1 MTRRG
6 LPFLGLAV
14 LAVCTLGGPA
24 PSYAQAQTAAQQG
37 EALGRQ
43 VQATA
48 GTTVTDT
55 DAPTGVPGYAG
66 SDFASGRL
74 VDDPEA
80 LASEGAAAASGSTAT
95 KVVLDPHRASID
107 PKTIDVDAAQK
118 VEARPDS
125 YLGAGEGIDGTKGK
139 CQPLPGGSAGSVTY
153 YESCN
158 DGAKVTQEARSCE
171 VPLVATAQTRTVY
184 DYSCDDRGGEGC
196 LTFDAYVSDGRC
208 RVTATAE
215 KRICLQ
221 GDAVNCTEPDI
232 VTTQVLEC
240 SEPVTGLP
248 VPTARTVTDIV
259 TTRDESACS
268 AATADGTCTL
278 DAETCIDADPATRTI
293 DGVTLTQSCWKW
305 RRDYTCTGVTQ
316 ANDCGSLKANPACS
330 FDHEDCLDDPADG
343 AAAGPCKV
351 RDEVYRCIIGDGS
364 ASAPASLCGSDLY
377 CLHGECTK
385 IEREAS
391 TEFQDALVAVH
402 AMGDVRDQFDPADLS
417 LFKGEATGCHRPI
430 FGLVNCCAGKSSGLL
445 SVAAGGAA
453 LAGGPAAIAALATP
467 FLTLFLCSP
476 KEMELDIK
484 DRMGLCHYV
493 GTYCSQKVLFVCTTK
508 RKTDCCFPSK
518 LSRILQEQG
527 RAQLGLGW
535 GSARHPECRGFT
547 VEEFQQLDLGKMD
560 FREVYADFTEAV
572 KLPDEVATS
581 AAIQAKIRD
590 YYQLHAT
597 SGP

>member
-1 MTRRG
+1 M
-6 LPFLGLAV
+6 PFLGIAV

-24 PSYAQAQTAAQQG
+24 PRSAQAQAAAQAG

-48 GTTVTDT
+48 AATVTDT
-55 DAPTGVPGYAG
+55 TAATGVPGYAG
-66 SDFASGRL
+66 SDFATGRL
-74 VDDPEA
+74 VEDPEA

-95 KVVLDPHRASID
+95 KVVLDPRRPAID
-107 PKTIDVDAAQK
+107 PRTIDLTAAQK
-118 VEARPDS
+118 VEAAPDS
-125 YLGAGEGIDGTKGK
+125 YLGAGDGIDGTKGK
-139 CQPLPGGSAGSVTY
+139 CRPLPGGSAGSVTY

-158 DGAKVTQEARSCE
+158 DGAKVSQDSRSCE
-171 VPLVATAQTRTVY
+171 VPLVATTQPRTVY
-184 DYSCDDRGGEGC
+184 DYTCVDWPTNQCAPFAPYLD
-196 LTFDAYVSDGRC
+196 DGRC
-208 RVTATAE
+208 RLIVASQ
-215 KRICLQ
+215 KQICLQ
-221 GDAVNCTEPDI
+221 GDPAHCAEPET
-232 VTTQVLEC
+232 VTTWTSQC
-240 SEPVTGLP
+240 SEPVSGLP
-248 VPTARTVTDIV
+248 IPTSRTVTDVV

-268 AATADGTCTL
+268 AATADRTCTL
-278 DAETCIDADPATRTI
+278 DAETCIDPDPATRTI
-293 DGVTLTQSCWKW
+293 DGATLTQACWKW

-316 ANDCGSLKANPACS
+316 ANDCGPLKANPACS
-330 FDHEDCLDDPADG
+330 FDHEECLDDSPNGPAD
-343 AAAGPCKV
+343 GPCKV
-351 RDEVYRCIIGDGS
+351 RDEVYRCTIG
-364 ASAPASLCGSDLY
+364 AAATSAPASLCGSDLY
-377 CLHGECTK
+377 CLHGECTT
-385 IEREAS
+385 ITREAS

-445 SVAAGGAA
+445 SAAAGGAA

-467 FLTLFLCSP
+467 FLTQFLCSAEE
-476 KEMELDIK
+476 KQLDIK

-508 RKTDCCFPSK
+508 RKSYCCFPSK

-527 RAQLGLGW
+527 RTQLGLGW
-535 GSARHPECRGFT
+535 GDARHPECRGFT
-547 VEEFQQLDLGKMD
+547 VAEFQQLDLGKMD

-572 KLPDEVATS
+572 KLPDEVSAS
-581 AAIQAKIRD
+581 AAIQTKIRD